1 MAEWD
6 ITTISLVL
14 VGCSIIAAG
23 IIIAIVL
30 LGYLHTFAPF
40 LLLTAIIL
48 VVMGA
53 VAILFVDQKSR
64 KTA

>member
-14 VGCSIIAAG
+14 VGCRIIAAG

>member
-30 LGYLHTFAPF
+30 LGYLPAFTPF

>member
-1 MAEWD
+1 MTEWD